1 LPRKNAAAVELGRLG
16 GRVRVPKGFAT
27 MDAKLAK
34 IAGWRSCAGNPH
46 ILPDLRQAVA
56 VWTPGTEALPRPAYA
71 AFLARSK
78 QVPNVVLS

>member
-1 LPRKNAAAVELGRLG
+1 MQPQSNLGAA

-34 IAGWRSCAGNPH
+34 KLQRAGGAARGIPT

-56 VWTPGTEALPRPAYA
+56 V
-71 AFLARSK
+71 
-78 QVPNVVLS
+78 

>member
-1 LPRKNAAAVELGRLG
+1 MPRKNAAAVELGRLG

-56 VWTPGTEALPRPAYA
+56 V
-71 AFLARSK
+71 
-78 QVPNVVLS
+78 